1 MCEEWQEAV
10 AATKPGSLSRNKQS
24 KGWEKGVNIR
34 ILDVGKWMDWEMT
47 LLRSH
52 KDLVAKKKTLLKF
65 TASCCCDLPTRPPF
79 YLHVL
84 SAGGMRSP
92 FQPDF

>member
-47 LLRSH
+47 
-52 KDLVAKKKTLLKF
+52 
-65 TASCCCDLPTRPPF
+65 
-79 YLHVL
+79 
-84 SAGGMRSP
+84 
-92 FQPDF
+92 